1 MASQQRNI
9 TDATPIHKLS
19 LDLRGNS
26 FYVKRDDLLPFSFG
40 GNKARKVSYFF
51 AEILSGEY
59 DTVVTYGSS
68 SSNHCR
74 VVANAAKANGL
85 ACYIVSPEENYI
97 KTYNSVLVE
106 SFGARIV
113 KAPLD
118 AISATIDSLMD
129 ELRSRCKPYFIQG
142 GGHGNPGTRA
152 YVDAYRE
159 ICDYEEKNG
168 IYFDYVFHASGTGT
182 TQAGLVCGAALA
194 ADEDRKIVG
203 ISIARSLPRGGEV
216 VEESVRSYLDSVGY
230 DGVMPKVIFD
240 DSYICGGYGLF
251 DEDIVRCINDVMDN
265 DGIPLN
271 RTYTGK
277 AYRGMIEYVKK
288 NGIEGKNILF
298 IHTGG
303 CPLFF
308 DDMGEEK

>member
-9 TDATPIHKLS
+9 TGATPVHKLS
-19 LDLRGNS
+19 LDLLGNT
-26 FYVKRDDLLPFSFG
+26 FYIKRDDLLPFSFG
-40 GNKARKVSYFF
+40 GNKARKVSYFLD
-51 AEILSGEY
+51 EILSGGY

-85 ACYIVSPEENYI
+85 ACYIVSPEENYTE
-97 KTYNSVLVE
+97 TYNSTLVKR
-106 SFGARIV
+106 FGARIV

-118 AISATIDSLMD
+118 AISATIDSLTD
-129 ELRSRCKPYFIQG
+129 ELRLSCKPYFIQG
-142 GGHGNPGTRA
+142 GGHGDPGTRA

-159 ICDYEEKNG
+159 ICDYERDNG
-168 IYFDYVFHASGTGT
+168 VYFDYIFHASGTGT

-194 ADEDRKIVG
+194 GDGHRKIVG
-203 ISIARSLPRGGEV
+203 ISIARKLPRGGEV
-216 VEESVRSYLDSVGY
+216 VAESVRSYLDGVGY
-230 DGVMPKVIFD
+230 DGVMPEVVFD
-240 DSYICGGYGLF
+240 DSYISGGYGQF
-251 DEDIVRCINDVMDN
+251 DEDIVRCINEVMDN

-277 AYRGMIEYVKK
+277 AYRGMTEYVKK

-308 DDMGEEK
+308 DDMG